1 METKKAKE
9 AKAKKSTNPL
19 NALAKLF
26 ARKSKSTLVE
36 ELYSRGIGRPLLA
49 NADMGA
55 IILRGFLG
63 NPVLSSEVESESTEP
78 SQIIDGIGVLD
89 ISGALV
95 SRPMGFCSPLSYAEI
110 THQFDSL
117 LANEAVNTIVLRID
131 SAGGE
136 VSGLFDL
143 SDHIYN
149 ARGQKPIIAVVDDM
163 AYSAAYGIAS
173 AADKIVL
180 SRTGGVG
187 SVGVV
192 SYHVDQ
198 SEAHKKRGVKVEYIY
213 AGERKIDGNPNQALS
228 DVAKE
233 TAQLEINRLYQ
244 LFVTTIARNRNLSL
258 DTVRDTEA
266 STYHGELALSV
277 GFADEINTFSEVII
291 NLLNPV
297 AEVDKT
303 LPQVKEQPIPQ
314 TINNESLAN
323 EPLVNEPLNNEP
335 LVKSLS
341 AQQEAEIRAM
351 CTAAGLADVADYYIK
366 AAILPTQVR
375 SDLFSV
381 LTAGETEINT
391 AEPVEM
397 TKQTAKLDINQIYKS
412 RKRG

>member
-1 METKKAKE
+1 METKK
-9 AKAKKSTNPL
+9 AKAKKSTNPF

-55 IILRGFLG
+55 IILKGFLG

-78 SQIIDGIGVLD
+78 SQVIDGIGVLD

-213 AGERKIDGNPNQALS
+213 AGERKIDGNPNQVLS

-266 STYHGELALSV
+266 STYHGELALSA
-277 GFADEINTFSEVII
+277 GFADEINTFSGVIV

-323 EPLVNEPLNNEP
+323 EPLVKL
-335 LVKSLS
+335 LS
-341 AQQEAEIRAM
+341 VQQEAEIRAM
-351 CTAAGLADVADYYIK
+351 CTAAGLADVADDYIK
-366 AAILPTQVR
+366 AATSPAQVR

-397 TKQTAKLDINQIYKS
+397 AKQTAKLDINQIYKS

>member
-198 SEAHKKRGVKVEYIY
+198 SEANKKRGVKVEYIY

-314 TINNESLAN
+314 TINNESLN
-323 EPLVNEPLNNEP
+323 NEPLNNEP

-366 AAILPTQVR
+366 AATLPTQVR

-397 TKQTAKLDINQIYKS
+397 AKQTTKLDINQIYKS